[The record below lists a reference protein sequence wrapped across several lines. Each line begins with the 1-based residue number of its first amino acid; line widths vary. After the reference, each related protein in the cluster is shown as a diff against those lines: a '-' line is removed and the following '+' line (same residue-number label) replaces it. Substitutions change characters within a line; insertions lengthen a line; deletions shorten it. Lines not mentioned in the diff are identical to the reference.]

1 MNGNQHC
8 FTPSSVYYEADA
20 MGPKDKGETN
30 TGPMMY
36 DWVANSIPLQS
47 SESISTVCEGTVEN
61 NSTNSDKKRADNTY
75 CSASVVPKTYTE
87 TY

>member
-36 DWVANSIPLQS
+36 DWAQSMPL
-47 SESISTVCEGTVEN
+47 ESGATVSTVCEGSVEAG
-61 NSTNSDKKRADNTY
+61 SGKVGIGDDNTY
-75 CSASVVPKTYTE
+75 CSGGVVPKTYTE
-87 TY
+87 PY